1 MKKWEMVKQTKC
13 KRIMQSGKTCTINCT
28 ILGSRLIWKE
38 KIWLVLTKPY
48 CSLANHN
55 PEFQCEIC
63 TVLHFLHWYCI
74 THFALALHIL
84 HSFLSQSEFSNFF
97 VHVIVSAKNTTETL
111 AVQTTHH
118 FPKIH
123 SAPGVEGL
131 RIKMKHENSMW
142 TLYTCLNFKA
152 LTIKLTMEC
161 KTRPPSWV
169 TLNKIFIPC

>member
-1 MKKWEMVKQTKC
+1 MWLLVNNIYMKKCEMVNQKKC
-13 KRIMQSGKTCTINCT
+13 RRIMQSGKTCAINCT

-55 PEFQCEIC
+55 PEFRCEIC

-74 THFALALHIL
+74 THFTLVLHIL
-84 HSFLSQSEFSNFF
+84 HSFLSQSELSNFF

-118 FPKIH
+118 TI
-123 SAPGVEGL
+123 SQRSILLLGL
-131 RIKMKHENSMW
+131 RDCVSKWNTKTQCGLFITVS
-142 TLYTCLNFKA
+142 TL
-152 LTIKLTMEC
+152 KLWL
-161 KTRPPSWV
+161 S
-169 TLNKIFIPC
+169 N